1 MAKSSSYRGRLAP
14 SPTGYLHLGHARTF
28 WVAWRRARAAHG
40 KLIFRNED
48 LDYQRCRPEFVKAM
62 YEDLR
67 WLGLDWDEG
76 PDITPQSG
84 KDSEL
89 GDSGLS
95 SDHSGHGDDR
105 GSGQG
110 GPFGPYSQSE
120 RRSFYLDAWRKLRD
134 SGLIYPCTCSRK
146 DLERALSAPHEEP
159 LHGAP
164 LHGAGFHHLNDCGPQ
179 APSPAGKELW
189 EAQSEIATRIGVE
202 SSSPASPI
210 DSSAQPGAPPPH
222 LAQNRRGLGTPA
234 AAVHNS
240 DFSPPQPGAPPPHLA
255 QDRRG
260 LGTPAAAVQSAAD
273 DELPY
278 PGTCREKIGT
288 AKDYDSP
295 AGVSWRFKVPDG
307 ETISFDDGYF
317 GRQEFVAGRDF
328 ADFLLWRRDDIPA
341 YQLAV
346 VVDDAA
352 MRITEVVRGADLLKS
367 TARQLLL
374 IRALGYPTPAYFH
387 CPLLRDE
394 KNVRLAKRSDAL
406 SLRKLRER
414 GVKAEELRKRFAEET
429 RRSHLS

>member
-1 MAKSSSYRGRLAP
+1 MATYRGRLAP

-28 WVAWRRARAAHG
+28 WVAWQRARAAHG
-40 KLIFRNED
+40 ELIFRNED

-76 PDITPQSG
+76 PDITFLSD
-84 KDSEL
+84 KDGRL
-89 GDSGLS
+89 RDSGLS
-95 SDHSGHGDDR
+95 SDLSRSGDDS

-110 GPFGPYSQSE
+110 GPVGPYSQSE

-146 DLERALSAPHEEP
+146 DLERALSAPHEPLRGAELDEP

-164 LHGAGFHHLNDCGPQ
+164 LHGAEFHHLDDCGPQ
-179 APSPAGKELW
+179 TPSPAIEEPYDTG
-189 EAQSEIATRIGVE
+189 T
-202 SSSPASPI
+202 
-210 DSSAQPGAPPPH
+210 QPGA
-222 LAQNRRGLGTPA
+222 AT
-234 AAVHNS
+234 
-240 DFSPPQPGAPPPHLA
+240 
-255 QDRRG
+255 
-260 LGTPAAAVQSAAD
+260 VQSAAD

-278 PGTCREKIGT
+278 PGTCRDKIGT

-307 ETISFDDGYF
+307 ETISFNDGYF
-317 GRQEFVAGRDF
+317 GRQQFVAGRDF

-352 MRITEVVRGADLLKS
+352 MQITEVVRGADLLKS
-367 TARQLLL
+367 TVRQLLL
-374 IRALGYPTPAYFH
+374 IRALGYPVPAYFH

-394 KNVRLAKRSDAL
+394 KNVRLAKRHDAL
-406 SLRKLRER
+406 SLRKLREQ
-414 GVKAEELRKRFAEET
+414 GVKAEELRNRFC
-429 RRSHLS
+429 